1 MTELIQLF
9 GHFKEFSLTN
19 IFIKYTVEDWQG
31 FPQKFYLECN
41 DCTWCHG
48 FYSSQNLCFL
58 VKIQN
63 PKHLLKLMLD
73 LWLHF
78 EKMVKEIKQ
87 YVHSQQLWICL
98 HHFLTNHAVIWI

>member
-31 FPQKFYLECN
+31 FPQKLYLECN

-48 FYSSQNLCFL
+48 FYSSQKYVFPG
-58 VKIQN
+58 KDAK
-63 PKHLLKLMLD
+63 PKTP
-73 LWLHF
+73 F
-78 EKMVKEIKQ
+78 EVNVRFVVAFWENGKR
-87 YVHSQQLWICL
+87 
-98 HHFLTNHAVIWI
+98 N

>member
-31 FPQKFYLECN
+31 FPQKFSQECN

-48 FYSSQNLCFL
+48 FYSSQKF
-58 VKIQN
+58 VFPGKDAK
-63 PKHLLKLMLD
+63 PKTP
-73 LWLHF
+73 F
-78 EKMVKEIKQ
+78 EVNVRFVVAFWENGKR
-87 YVHSQQLWICL
+87 
-98 HHFLTNHAVIWI
+98 N